1 MEGCGIPDTGHD
13 ITAVRFSI
21 TDISVTSPS
30 RITRAGTASK
40 VIHIDVWATR
50 RITAKNESKSTAHFK
65 LLLNIWKFKNIL

>member
-30 RITRAGTASK
+30 RIIRAGTTSMIHNRSLGSK
-40 VIHIDVWATR
+40 ED
-50 RITAKNESKSTAHFK
+50 NSED
-65 LLLNIWKFKNIL
+65 

>member
-30 RITRAGTASK
+30 RIIRAGTKSM
-40 VIHIDVWATR
+40 IDMNV
-50 RITAKNESKSTAHFK
+50 
-65 LLLNIWKFKNIL
+65 

>member
-30 RITRAGTASK
+30 HMARAGTISM
-40 VIHIDVWATR
+40 IHNRSLGGKEDNSAD
-50 RITAKNESKSTAHFK
+50 
-65 LLLNIWKFKNIL
+65 